1 MSRLPHFFLHPTR
14 IIFVES
20 LRMLSSPIMSGQLLN
35 LVADMKHCG
44 HAYPE
49 YAEFSLTPQY
59 ASDADRQY
67 YNNIVPTHTWKKQI
81 SALMKSSFFSG
92 HCCGTADDLFL
103 LYTEL
108 YLSHFVHPCI

>member
-1 MSRLPHFFLHPTR
+1 
-14 IIFVES
+14 
-20 LRMLSSPIMSGQLLN
+20 MLSSPIMSGQLLN
-35 LVADMKHCG
+35 LVADMKHSG
-44 HAYPE
+44 HAYRNML
-49 YAEFSLTPQY
+49 SLVSAQVTPQY